1 MKERDPKDSPSDQ
14 APPPAGNGGNTAG
27 NGDGHEGGNG
37 GSNGNGNGDGK
48 SNKNHSWDVVD
59 NQLQKPTVPEVYP
72 QVLALPIAGRPLF
85 PGFYKAVVIKEPTV
99 TAAIKELMKRG
110 QPYVGAFLLK
120 DEGLDVDTITN
131 IDQVHKVGVFAQI
144 TSVFPATSGKEET
157 GLTAVL
163 YPHRR
168 IKINELLP
176 IKEKHSV
183 AAVEEVASSKTAVAE
198 EGDKALERVSKKAE
212 SEFEPEKA
220 VVQKSEANKT
230 DSQYAT
236 SFLADDYAVSLVNVE
251 NFVEP
256 EFSKKS
262 PYIRAVTSEIVSV
275 FKEIASL
282 NPLFRD
288 QIASFSMSQSAGN
301 VFDEPSKLA
310 DFAAAVSAGEA
321 LELQEVLETLPVEE
335 RLQKSLVVLKKELMN
350 AQLQNKI
357 SKDVESKIA
366 KRQRE
371 YYLMEQLK
379 GIKKELGLE
388 SDGKDKLVEGFKEKA
403 TKLAMPATVK
413 KVFDEEI
420 NKLAHL
426 EPAASEFNVTRNY
439 LDWITQIPW
448 GQRSRENYSIMH
460 ATTVLDEDHYGLKDV
475 KDRILEFIAV
485 GKLRGTVEG
494 KILCLS
500 GPPGVGKTSI
510 GKSIARALDREF
522 FRFSVGGLTDVAEIK
537 GHRRTYVGAMPGK
550 VIQALKK
557 VQTENPLILID
568 EIDKLGRGH
577 QGDPSSALLELLD
590 PEQNSSFL
598 DHYMDV
604 PVDLSKV
611 LFVCTANVLDTIPG
625 PLLDRMEV
633 IQLSGYIAEEKA
645 AIAEKYLAPAAKTA
659 AGLEDV
665 NVNLTP
671 EAIDALIKNYCRE
684 SGVRNLKKHI
694 DKVFRK
700 AAFKVVQEIGEDE
713 KNPVEEKAE
722 EKKQDDAT
730 AATEAKPEE
739 EKQVRKPLVV
749 SKDVS
754 IDINNENLKD
764 YVGPQVYQTERLYE
778 KTPPGVV
785 MGLAWTSMGGTSLYI
800 ESVLESSLGPKSTP
814 HLSKTGQ
821 LGDVMKESTSIAY
834 TYAKSLMA
842 THFPKNKFFDKAKVH
857 LHCPAGAVPKDG
869 PSAGVTMTTALMSLA
884 LNRPVSSNIAMTGE
898 LTVTG
903 KVLKIG
909 GLKEKTIAAK
919 RSKVDTILFPKDN
932 QADWDE
938 LPDYIKEGLT
948 GVPCDTYKDV
958 YDVVFGDI
966 KKEEV
971 ENVWSDV
978 LKEEEEKKETTTV

>member
-1 MKERDPKDSPSDQ
+1 
-14 APPPAGNGGNTAG
+14 
-27 NGDGHEGGNG
+27 
-37 GSNGNGNGDGK
+37 
-48 SNKNHSWDVVD
+48 
-59 NQLQKPTVPEVYP
+59 
-72 QVLALPIAGRPLF
+72 
-85 PGFYKAVVIKEPTV
+85 
-99 TAAIKELMKRG
+99 
-110 QPYVGAFLLK
+110 
-120 DEGLDVDTITN
+120 
-131 IDQVHKVGVFAQI
+131 
-144 TSVFPATSGKEET
+144 
-157 GLTAVL
+157 
-163 YPHRR
+163 
-168 IKINELLP
+168 
-176 IKEKHSV
+176 
-183 AAVEEVASSKTAVAE
+183 
-198 EGDKALERVSKKAE
+198 
-212 SEFEPEKA
+212 
-220 VVQKSEANKT
+220 
-230 DSQYAT
+230 
-236 SFLADDYAVSLVNVE
+236 
-251 NFVEP
+251 
-256 EFSKKS
+256 
-262 PYIRAVTSEIVSV
+262 
-275 FKEIASL
+275 
-282 NPLFRD
+282 
-288 QIASFSMSQSAGN
+288 
-301 VFDEPSKLA
+301 
-310 DFAAAVSAGEA
+310 
-321 LELQEVLETLPVEE
+321 
-335 RLQKSLVVLKKELMN
+335 
-350 AQLQNKI
+350 
-357 SKDVESKIA
+357 
-366 KRQRE
+366 
-371 YYLMEQLK
+371 
-379 GIKKELGLE
+379 
-388 SDGKDKLVEGFKEKA
+388 
-403 TKLAMPATVK
+403 
-413 KVFDEEI
+413 
-420 NKLAHL
+420 
-426 EPAASEFNVTRNY
+426 
-439 LDWITQIPW
+439 
-448 GQRSRENYSIMH
+448 
-460 ATTVLDEDHYGLKDV
+460 LDEDHYGLKDV

-645 AIAEKYLAPAAKTA
+645 AIAEKYLAPAAKAA
-659 AGLEDV
+659 AGLENV

-671 EAIDALIKNYCRE
+671 EAIDDLIKSYCRE

-700 AAFKVVQEIGEDE
+700 AAFKVVQEIGQEDE
-713 KNPVEEKAE
+713 KVEEKPAKE
-722 EKKQDDAT
+722 EKKEGT
-730 AATEAKPEE
+730 AATAEDAAKTPQEE
-739 EKQVRKPLVV
+739 EQRKPLVV
-749 SKDVS
+749 SSNFS
-754 IDINNENLKD
+754 INIDESNLKD
-764 YVGPQVYQTERLYE
+764 YVGPKVYQTERLYE
-778 KTPPGVV
+778 QTPPGVV

-834 TYAKSLMA
+834 TFAKSLMA

-884 LNRPVSSNIAMTGE
+884 LNKPVGSNIAMTGE

-938 LPDYIKEGLT
+938 LEDYIKEGLT

-958 YDVVFGDI
+958 YDVVFGDVN
-966 KKEEV
+966 KDEA
-971 ENVWSDV
+971 ENVWSTV
-978 LKEEEEKKETTTV
+978 LPEEEEKTATAA